1 MISAVFHVLTL
12 LVGVLLLISVVCTI
26 PREYR
31 SRKDYSICQFRAVLE
46 NDAGK
51 TYTIQC
57 AETVIGRHWRRV
69 DLTLTDGHDR
79 VSRIHTAI
87 LAQKDGS
94 FRIYNLSKKHST
106 ALNGRA
112 IPPEGCVLLD
122 GDKITLPGNRLTF
135 RRGGIL

>member
-1 MISAVFHVLTL
+1 MLSTVFHVLTL
-12 LVGVLLLISVVCTI
+12 LVGVLLIIGVVRTI

-31 SRKDYSICQFRAVLE
+31 SRKDYNICQFRAVLE
-46 NDAGK
+46 NEAGK

-69 DLTLTDGHDR
+69 DLTLTDPR

-94 FRIYNLSKKHST
+94 FRVYNLSEKHST

-112 IPPEGCVLLD
+112 IPAEGTVLLD
-122 GDKITLPGNRLTF
+122 GDQITLPGNRLTF